1 MATVQPRP
9 EHTPGPNA
17 TGLRWAALSDAGA
30 VVAAL
35 AGVEPE
41 TPDLRLR
48 NFPLLIREAPLWQR
62 ELAQN
67 AVEDL
72 AAVME
77 PGLAAL
83 LAINARGAD
92 PRPAARALWAEFR
105 AARQAVLALLPQQ
118 GRGLGPLR
126 SA

>member
-1 MATVQPRP
+1 M
-9 EHTPGPNA
+9 
-17 TGLRWAALSDAGA
+17 RWHALGDAGA

-35 AGVEPE
+35 AGIVPEPA
-41 TPDLRLR
+41 DRLVR
-48 NFPLLIREAPLWQR
+48 NFPLLMRDCAPWR
-62 ELAQN
+62 RALAEN
-67 AVEDL
+67 AVADL

-92 PRPAARALWAEFR
+92 ARPAANALWQEFALAR
-105 AARQAVLALLPQQ
+105 AAIV
-118 GRGLGPLR
+118 GLVPVNGDKGPLR

>member
-1 MATVQPRP
+1 MATAPPRP
-9 EHTPGPNA
+9 ANPASPN
-17 TGLRWAALSDAGA
+17 TTSLRWAALSDAGA

-35 AGVEPE
+35 AGAEPE
-41 TPDLRLR
+41 APDLRLR
-48 NFPLLIREAPLWQR
+48 NFPLLIRECPAWQR
-62 ELAQN
+62 QLALD

-77 PGLAAL
+77 QGIAAL

-92 PRPAARALWAEFR
+92 PRPAARALWAEFH
-105 AARQAVLALLPQQ
+105 AARTAMLALLPQT
-118 GRGLGPLR
+118 GGMGPLR

>member
-1 MATVQPRP
+1 MASAPLHSG
-9 EHTPGPNA
+9 HTSGPHT
-17 TGLRWAALSDAGA
+17 TGLRWAALGDAGK
-30 VVAAL
+30 VVAML
-35 AGVEPE
+35 AGAEPE
-41 TPDLRLR
+41 APDLRLR
-48 NFPLLIREAPLWQR
+48 NFPLLIREAPQWQR

-92 PRPAARALWAEFR
+92 SRPAARALWAEFR
-105 AARQAVLALLPQQ
+105 AARHAVLELLPQQ
-118 GRGLGPLR
+118 AGGLGPLR